1 MIEVNDLSFSYG
13 GNAAIAFPDFK
24 CNRGEKL
31 LLLGDSGTGKTT
43 LLHLLCGLLRPKSGS
58 MNVAG
63 VDINSL
69 NDRQLDKFRGRELGI
84 VFQQSHFV
92 QSLTVA
98 ENLSLPALMSGTEMS
113 ATELQ
118 KRTLELLERLGVGH
132 KSDAKPN
139 DLSVGEQQRAS
150 IARALVHYPSVVFV
164 DEPTSALDDKSTE
177 SVIQLLEDETEKAG
191 ATLIIVTHDSRLKTR
206 YKDRV
211 ELSQLI
217 HNPAIAS

>member
-1 MIEVNDLSFSYG
+1 MIEVNDLSFSYD
-13 GNAAIAFPDFK
+13 GNSTIEFPDFK

-43 LLHLLCGLLRPKSGS
+43 LLHLLCGLLRPKSGT
-58 MNVAG
+58 MNIAG

-113 ATELQ
+113 APELQ
-118 KRTLELLERLGVGH
+118 ERTLELLERLGVSH

-211 ELSQLI
+211 ELSRLI
-217 HNPAIAS
+217 HNPLNS

>member
-1 MIEVNDLSFSYG
+1 MIEVNDLSFSYD
-13 GNAAIAFPDFK
+13 GNSTIEFPNFK
-24 CNRGEKL
+24 CNSGEKL

-43 LLHLLCGLLRPKSGS
+43 LLHLLCGLLRPKSG
-58 MNVAG
+58 NLNIAG
-63 VDINSL
+63 VDINTL

-98 ENLSLPALMSGTEMS
+98 ENLSLPALMSGTDMNYS
-113 ATELQ
+113 ELQ
-118 KRTLELLERLGVGH
+118 ERTRVLLDRLGVGH
-132 KSDAKPN
+132 KSNARPK

-150 IARALVHYPSVVFV
+150 IARALVHNPSVVFV

-177 SVIQLLEDETEKAG
+177 AVIQLLEDETAKAG
-191 ATLIIVTHDSRLKTR
+191 ATLIIVTHDSRLKSR

-211 ELSQLI
+211 ELSNI
-217 HNPAIAS
+217 INNPSIAS

>member
-13 GNAAIAFPDFK
+13 GNAAIVFPDFK

-132 KSDAKPN
+132 KSDAKP
-139 DLSVGEQQRAS
+139 
-150 IARALVHYPSVVFV
+150 
-164 DEPTSALDDKSTE
+164 
-177 SVIQLLEDETEKAG
+177 
-191 ATLIIVTHDSRLKTR
+191 
-206 YKDRV
+206 
-211 ELSQLI
+211 
-217 HNPAIAS
+217 

>member
-1 MIEVNDLSFSYG
+1 MIEVNDLSFSYV
-13 GNAAIAFPDFK
+13 GNAAIAFPNFK
-24 CNRGEKL
+24 CNHGGKL

-43 LLHLLCGLLRPKSGS
+43 LLHLLCGLLRPKTGEI
-58 MNVAG
+58 NVAG
-63 VDINSL
+63 VDLNSL

-113 ATELQ
+113 ATELKQ
-118 KRTLELLERLGVGH
+118 RTHELLERLGVGH
-132 KSDAKPN
+132 KSDVRPN

-150 IARALVHYPSVVFV
+150 IARALVHEPSVVFV
-164 DEPTSALDDKSTE
+164 DEPTSALDDKSTA

-211 ELSQLI
+211 ELSRLV
-217 HNPAIAS
+217 HNPLNAS

>member
-1 MIEVNDLSFSYG
+1 MIEVNDLSFSYV
-13 GNAAIAFPDFK
+13 GNAAIAFPNFK
-24 CNRGEKL
+24 CNHVGKL

-43 LLHLLCGLLRPKSGS
+43 LLHLLCGLLRPKTGEI
-58 MNVAG
+58 NVAG
-63 VDINSL
+63 VDLNSL

-113 ATELQ
+113 ATELKQ
-118 KRTLELLERLGVGH
+118 RTHELLERLGVGH
-132 KSDAKPN
+132 KSDARPN

-150 IARALVHYPSVVFV
+150 IARALVHEPSVVFV

-211 ELSQLI
+211 ELSRLV
-217 HNPAIAS
+217 HNPLNAS

>member
-13 GNAAIAFPDFK
+13 GNAAIAFPNFK
-24 CNRGEKL
+24 CNHGEKL

-63 VDINSL
+63 VDLNSL

-113 ATELQ
+113 ATELKQ
-118 KRTLELLERLGVGH
+118 RTHELLERLGVGH
-132 KSDAKPN
+132 KSDVRPN

-150 IARALVHYPSVVFV
+150 IARALVHEPSVVFV
-164 DEPTSALDDKSTE
+164 DEPTSALDDKSTA

-211 ELSQLI
+211 ELSRLV
-217 HNPAIAS
+217 HNPLNAS